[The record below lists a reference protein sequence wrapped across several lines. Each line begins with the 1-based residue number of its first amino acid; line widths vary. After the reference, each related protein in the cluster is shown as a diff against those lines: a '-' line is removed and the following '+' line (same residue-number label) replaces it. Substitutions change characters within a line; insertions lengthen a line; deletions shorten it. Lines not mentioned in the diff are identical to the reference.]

1 MDPDTATIVAVV
13 SAIIGGLG
21 FLFGIYAHFR
31 THRVAKLTYEVSQ
44 LSDFEVPPSFLQD
57 LPRAPVALTITSRGN
72 KGTENIVLNMT
83 ASSVIE
89 EYDVTPKGT
98 DVRLE
103 GKSISLNAQKL
114 NPSQQVKLFL
124 RCSGSPSENQI
135 EDINLSHSEG
145 TAQDERAV
153 RNLVFNYLGLE
164 IEYDLRQMRGYVNR
178 IGPIRI
184 RSTD

>member
-1 MDPDTATIVAVV
+1 MEPDTATVVAVV
-13 SAIIGGLG
+13 SVIIGGLG
-21 FLFGIYAHFR
+21 VLFGIYAHFR

-44 LSDFEVPPSFLQD
+44 LSDFDVPPSFLQD
-57 LPRAPVALTITSRGN
+57 LPRAPVALKITSRGN
-72 KGTENIVLNMT
+72 KGTENIVLNLS
-83 ASSVIE
+83 ARSEIE

-103 GKSISLNAQKL
+103 GHSISLNVAKL
-114 NPSQQVKLFL
+114 NPSQEVKLFL

-135 EDINLSHSEG
+135 EGLDLSHSEG
-145 TAQDERAV
+145 KAQNERALS
-153 RNLVFNYLGLE
+153 NLVFDFFGLE
-164 IEYDLRQMRGYVNR
+164 IEYDLRQMRPYIHR

>member
-1 MDPDTATIVAVV
+1 MEPDTATLVAVV
-13 SAIIGGLG
+13 SVIIGGLG

-44 LSDFEVPPSFLQD
+44 LSDFDVPSSFLQD

-72 KGTENIVLNMT
+72 KGTENIVLNLS
-83 ASSVIE
+83 ARSEVE

-98 DVRLE
+98 DVRFE
-103 GKSISLNAQKL
+103 GHSISLNVAKL
-114 NPSQQVKLFL
+114 NPSQQIKLFL
-124 RCSGSPSENQI
+124 RCSGSPSEDQI
-135 EDINLSHSEG
+135 EDLNLSHSEG
-145 TAQDERAV
+145 AAQNERAL
-153 RNLVFNYLGLE
+153 RNLVFQAFGLE
-164 IEYDLRQMRGYVNR
+164 MEYDLRQLRLYVNR

>member
-1 MDPDTATIVAVV
+1 M
-13 SAIIGGLG
+13 
-21 FLFGIYAHFR
+21 FGIYAHFR

-44 LSDFEVPPSFLQD
+44 LSDFDVPSSFLQY

-72 KGTENIVLNMT
+72 RGTENIVLNLS
-83 ASSVIE
+83 ARSEVE

-103 GKSISLNAQKL
+103 GHSISLNVARL

-124 RCSGSPSENQI
+124 RCSGSPSEDQI
-135 EDINLSHSEG
+135 EVLNLSHSEG
-145 TAQDERAV
+145 AAQNERAL
-153 RNLVFNYLGLE
+153 RTLVFDFFGLE
-164 IEYDLRQMRGYVNR
+164 IEYDLRQMRPYINR